1 MSRNALKALSAMM
14 FAILAIGA
22 SCLSD
27 SQWKIID
34 TIVGYHHSQVDST
47 YADSPKWENGNMP
60 IDEVVNGYSDTLNRD
75 TSILKPP
82 KPEIVYR
89 TKYVKIPCP
98 CQGQNEQIIL
108 AIRDAAK
115 KLGLKRKD
123 TIYLKNST
131 TKIR

>member
-1 MSRNALKALSAMM
+1 MSSNTLKALSAML
-14 FAILAIGA
+14 FALLAIGA
-22 SCLSD
+22 SSLTD
-27 SQWKIID
+27 SQWAVID

-47 YADSPKWENGNMP
+47 YNDAPQWENCNMP
-60 IDEVVNGYSDTLNRD
+60 INAVLYSDTLTRD
-75 TSILKPP
+75 TAIKKPP

-98 CQGQNEQIIL
+98 CEGQNEQIVL

-115 KLGLKRKD
+115 KMGLKRKD
-123 TIYLKNST
+123 TVYLKNST